1 MTKLLSRFADC
12 LFWLARYVERANSLA
27 RILDINQT
35 YSYDAKGG
43 RNWQVVLRLY
53 TDEETFAKLYPQV
66 TAENVLAFYVTDRR
80 NPSSIRS
87 CIAAARENA
96 RTIRPLISTEM
107 WTHLNVFYE
116 AIKSID
122 PAEVT
127 PQSLSSL
134 AARVKEGC
142 QTHVGITRE
151 TFYRD
156 QAWAF
161 IVMGQQIERADQTTR
176 LLDVKFQ
183 QLLPKAAEAG
193 SALDVSQWHA
203 LLRAAAG
210 FQAFRR
216 EHPSQTTPEAVAA
229 FLLFNPR
236 FPRSLLCAVN
246 EAAEALTI
254 LKREF
259 GLRNG
264 EASLQKLRGFQ
275 SRLMDLT
282 IEAVLEQGMHTTL
295 DWAQQELIAVTS
307 LIRQEFCGQE
317 AA

>member
-1 MTKLLSRFADC
+1 MTKLLARFADC
-12 LFWLARYVERANSLA
+12 VFWLARYVERANSLA
-27 RILDINQT
+27 RVLDVNQT

-53 TDEETFAKLYPQV
+53 TDEEEFNQLYPQV
-66 TAENVLAFYVTDRR
+66 TAENVLAFYVTDAR
-80 NPSSIRS
+80 NASSIRS
-87 CIAAARENA
+87 CVRWARENA

-116 AIKSID
+116 HVKAID

-127 PQSLSSL
+127 SQSLSEL
-134 AARVKEGC
+134 CGAVKEGC

-156 QAWAF
+156 EAWAF
-161 IVMGQQIERADQTTR
+161 YVMGQQLERADQTTR
-176 LLDVKFQ
+176 LLDVKYQ
-183 QLLPKAAEAG
+183 QLLPKAVEAG

-216 EHPSQTTPEAVAA
+216 EHPSRTTPEAVAA

-246 EAAEALTI
+246 EAADALSN
-254 LKREF
+254 LKQEF

-264 EASLQKLRGFQ
+264 NLAQKHLRSLQ
-275 SRLMDLT
+275 SRLMDMT
-282 IEAVLEQGMHTTL
+282 IEDVLAQGMHETV
-295 DWAQQELIAVTS
+295 DWAQRELNEATS
-307 LIRQEFCGQE
+307 LVRREFCGQE
-317 AA
+317 

>member
-1 MTKLLSRFADC
+1 MTKLLARFADC
-12 LFWLARYVERANSLA
+12 VFWLARYVERANSLA
-27 RILDINQT
+27 RVLDVNQT

-43 RNWQVVLRLY
+43 RNWEVVLRLY
-53 TDEETFAKLYPQV
+53 TDEEEFAKLYEQISP
-66 TAENVLAFYVTDRR
+66 ENVLAFYITDIR

-87 CIAAARENA
+87 CIRWARENA

-107 WTHLNVFYE
+107 WTHLNVLYE
-116 AIKSID
+116 HLKGID
-122 PAEVT
+122 PSEIT
-127 PQSLSSL
+127 PQSLSEFS
-134 AARVKEGC
+134 AGIKEGC

-156 QAWAF
+156 EAWAF
-161 IVMGQQIERADQTTR
+161 YLMGQQLERADQTTR

-183 QLLPKAAEAG
+183 QLLPKAVEAG

-210 FQAFRR
+210 FHAFRR
-216 EHPSQTTPEAVAA
+216 EHPNRTTPEAVAA

-246 EAAEALTI
+246 EASEALDN
-254 LKREF
+254 LRREF

-264 EASLQKLRGFQ
+264 TASQKQLRGLQ
-275 SRLMDLT
+275 SRLIDMRIDDVM
-282 IEAVLEQGMHTTL
+282 AQGMHETL
-295 DWAQQELIAVTS
+295 DWAQSELIQITS
-307 LIRQEFCGQE
+307 LVRREFCGAE
-317 AA
+317 

>member
-1 MTKLLSRFADC
+1 MTKLLARFADC
-12 LFWLARYVERANSLA
+12 VFWLARYVERANSLA
-27 RILDINQT
+27 RVLDVNQT

-43 RNWQVVLRLY
+43 RNWEVVLRLY
-53 TDEETFAKLYPQV
+53 TDEEEFKQLYEQISP
-66 TAENVLAFYVTDRR
+66 ENVLAFYITDVR

-87 CIAAARENA
+87 CIRWARENA

-107 WTHLNVFYE
+107 WTHLNVLYE
-116 AIKSID
+116 HLKGID
-122 PAEVT
+122 PSEIT
-127 PQSLSSL
+127 PQSLSEFS
-134 AARVKEGC
+134 AGIKEGC

-156 QAWAF
+156 EAWAF
-161 IVMGQQIERADQTTR
+161 YLMGQQLERADQTTR

-183 QLLPKAAEAG
+183 QLLPKAVEAG

-210 FQAFRR
+210 FHAFRR
-216 EHPSQTTPEAVAA
+216 EHPNRTTPEAVAA

-246 EAAEALTI
+246 EASEALDN
-254 LKREF
+254 LRREF

-264 EASLQKLRGFQ
+264 TASQKQLRGLQ
-275 SRLMDLT
+275 SRLIDMRIDDVM
-282 IEAVLEQGMHTTL
+282 AQGMHETL
-295 DWAQQELIAVTS
+295 DWAQRELMQITS
-307 LIRQEFCGQE
+307 LVRREFCGAE
-317 AA
+317 

>member
-1 MTKLLSRFADC
+1 MTKLLARFADC
-12 LFWLARYVERANSLA
+12 VFWLARYVERANSLA
-27 RILDINQT
+27 RVLDVNQT

-53 TDEETFAKLYPQV
+53 TDEDEFNKRYPQV
-66 TAENVLAFYVTDRR
+66 TAENVLAFYVTDAN

-87 CIAAARENA
+87 CVRAARENA

-116 AIKSID
+116 HVKAVD

-127 PQSLSSL
+127 AQSLSEL
-134 AARVKEGC
+134 CGAVKEGC

-156 QAWAF
+156 EAWAF
-161 IVMGQQIERADQTTR
+161 YIMGQQLERADQTTR
-176 LLDVKFQ
+176 LLDVKYQ
-183 QLLPKAAEAG
+183 QLLPKAVEAG

-216 EHPSQTTPEAVAA
+216 EHPSRTTPEAVAS

-246 EAAEALTI
+246 EAANALSN
-254 LKREF
+254 LKQEF

-264 EASLQKLRGFQ
+264 NLAQKHLRSLQAQ
-275 SRLMDLT
+275 LMDMT
-282 IEAVLEQGMHTTL
+282 IEDVLSRGLHDTV
-295 DWAQQELIAVTS
+295 DWAQRELNEATALV
-307 LIRQEFCGQE
+307 RGEFCGV
-317 AA
+317 A